1 MPFTKSKFTPVLGL
15 LKYLEDNIM
24 HQPKAK
30 KVPPTASRFGAL
42 TSLKNSR
49 NLNRREHSLE
59 TQALVIFLRFG
70 SL

>member
-1 MPFTKSKFTPVLGL
+1 LGL
-15 LKYLEDNIM
+15 LRYLEDNIL

-59 TQALVIFLRFG
+59 T
-70 SL
+70 